1 MFENMT
7 LKEKVYQT
15 FITYPYH
22 ISKEG
27 TFEKFFEKHPCGGV
41 YFAKHA
47 VHDLAREMESGA
59 IAPKDFVKNCRNA
72 SKNPLIVCAD
82 GCTIDDGCNPVSATA
97 VAATRNMEFAYNAGK
112 TIGMQMNY
120 NHVDWVLG
128 PCTDMSLSRTNSSI
142 STTATDDAELN
153 AAMYS
158 AYVRGIQDQGVAA
171 TVKHFPGIGLY
182 HVNFHYAPG
191 KNTQSVEEWEA
202 TYGKSYRA
210 CFEAGCMCVMTSHL
224 TFEAWS
230 NKGDDGHFPIA
241 TFSSDITIKLLKE
254 HLGFKGAV
262 VSDALIMGGMACGN
276 QIEDSVQAFKSGAD
290 FLLWPPMET
299 ADRIVEEIEKGNIP
313 MSRLEDALSR
323 IERVRNFLNYK
334 GKERE
339 YAPVEKSFPEK
350 NYKEVVDSSIALI
363 RNKAGLIPLNPNT
376 HKKALII
383 GVGRDENEMNGIKN
397 LDEELKSRGFETEF
411 MEGLYSCWQDQVDA
425 IQNKFDVVIVCY
437 NIPLMSVDYCK
448 ICFSTTWS
456 VHLLD
461 RDKTIFVN
469 FKDPYFADDYFPEAK
484 TFINTNTSGANT
496 TIAKAVAEC
505 LVGEREFLGK
515 SPVKLN
521 F

>member
-27 TFEKFFEKHPCGGV
+27 SFEKFFEKHPCGGV

-47 VHDLAREMESGA
+47 VQDLAKEMESGA
-59 IAPKDFVKNCRNA
+59 IAPEDFVKNCRTA

-82 GCTIDDGCNPVSATA
+82 GCTIDDGCYSAIPSA
-97 VAATRNMEFAYNAGK
+97 LAATRNMQYAYDAGK
-112 TIGMQMNY
+112 AVGMQMNY

-128 PCTDMSLSRTNSSI
+128 PCIDMSLSRTNSSI
-142 STTATDDAELN
+142 STTATDDADLN
-153 AAMYS
+153 SAMYS

-182 HVNFHYAPG
+182 HVNFHHGPS
-191 KNTQSVEEWEA
+191 KNTQTMEEWEA

-210 CFEAGCMCVMTSHL
+210 CFESGCMCVMTSHL
-224 TFEAWS
+224 TLEAWS
-230 NKGDDGHFPIA
+230 NKGDDGRWPIA
-241 TFSSDITIKLLKE
+241 TYSSDITVKLLKE

-262 VSDALIMGGMACGN
+262 VTDALIMGGMAFGN
-276 QIEDSVQAFKSGAD
+276 QVEEAVQAFKSGAD
-290 FLLWPPMET
+290 FLLWPPMEA

-323 IERVRNFLNYK
+323 IEYVRKFLDYK
-334 GKERE
+334 GMERD
-339 YAPVEKSFPEK
+339 YAPVDK
-350 NYKEVVDSSIALI
+350 NMPDRIYNDVICSAMTLI
-363 RNKAGLIPLNPNT
+363 RNKTNLLPLNPET
-376 HKKALII
+376 HKKVLVI
-383 GVGRDENEMNGIKN
+383 GVGRDENEMNPIGTFV
-397 LDEELKSRGFETEF
+397 EELKTYGFETEF
-411 MEGLYSCWQDQVDA
+411 QEGLYTCWQDQVDEL
-425 IQNKFDVVIVCY
+425 QNKFDVVIVCY
-437 NIPLMSVDYCK
+437 NIPLLSVDYSK
-448 ICFSTTWS
+448 ICLSTTWS

-484 TFINTNTSGANT
+484 VFINTNTSGADAT
-496 TIAKAVAEC
+496 VAKVAAEC
-505 LVGEREFLGK
+505 LVGKREFLGK
-515 SPVKLN
+515 SPVKIKV
-521 F
+521 